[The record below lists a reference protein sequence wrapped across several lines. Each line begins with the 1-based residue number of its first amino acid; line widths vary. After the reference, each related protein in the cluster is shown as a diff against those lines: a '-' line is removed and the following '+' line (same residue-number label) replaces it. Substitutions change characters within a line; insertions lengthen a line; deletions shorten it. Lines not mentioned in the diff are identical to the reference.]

1 MAQDDVEQLSA
12 TLAPFF
18 RETVPR
24 SERVDALLRLLIAA
38 LLRHDALRRLLAVQ
52 QLGTADVEDAYQAR
66 RAHAQRDASH
76 THHLRTYARASRRTK
91 RCCSMQEM

>member
-1 MAQDDVEQLSA
+1 
-12 TLAPFF
+12 
-18 RETVPR
+18 
-24 SERVDALLRLLIAA
+24 
-38 LLRHDALRRLLAVQ
+38 VQ

-76 THHLRTYARASRRTK
+76 THHLRTYARTSRRTK